1 MDPELSTAINRLL
14 VAIITGV
21 TTIFIPWAFAIAR
34 AYGKAKV
41 AAIENKDARAAM
53 EFALTRLDETAR
65 TVVDEIN
72 QRVRKANAEG
82 KLSQEDARLLLT
94 TAFKRLSVRLPQDV
108 TATLQNLYGENL
120 KSVMVG
126 KIESKVAM
134 AKDRSC

>member
-1 MDPELSTAINRLL
+1 MDPELSKALSDLMLTLIGG
-14 VAIITGV
+14 ITTV
-21 TTIFIPWAFAIAR
+21 FIPWAFAIAR

-41 AAIENKDARAAM
+41 AAIENKDARATM

-72 QRVRKANAEG
+72 QRFKKASEEG
-82 KLSQEDARLLLT
+82 KLSREDARKLLS
-94 TAFKRLSVRLPQDV
+94 TAFHRLSVRLPQDV
-108 TATLQNLYGENL
+108 TATLQNLYGDKL
-120 KSVMVG
+120 QSVMVG